1 MATRLVFSSARIS
14 CRSFIQR
21 TSRTIV
27 NPFKPNYR
35 NYGRRNFAT
44 FEASEA
50 AGSNIWKWLS
60 IGTVGISASLALTW
74 TTKRIRAESEE
85 FRDKREPFLPA
96 EKIIVDGREWYRG
109 YASTESNDFRE
120 VAYFPHGQQLSSFR
134 EMILAVF
141 LRGQTAN
148 DILNQLE
155 KTTTV
160 LEKNEKELLFTGNSE
175 ENDQKVCLVA
185 RVNPDPNNKNNCY
198 LVSYLR
204 QGKPEEVVNFDENAT
219 KKWST
224 SLKGLVFDF

>member
-21 TSRTIV
+21 TSRTIA
-27 NPFKPNYR
+27 NPFKHNNR

-50 AGSNIWKWLS
+50 AGSNLWKWLS
-60 IGTVGISASLALTW
+60 IGTVGISAGLALTW
-74 TTKRIRAESEE
+74 TTKRIQSDSPFLKSES
-85 FRDKREPFLPA
+85 KLPA
-96 EKIIVDGREWYRG
+96 EKITVDGREWYRG
-109 YASTESNDFRE
+109 YANTESNDFRE
-120 VAYFPHGQQLSSFR
+120 VAYFPQGQQLSSFR

-141 LRGQTAN
+141 IKDQSAN
-148 DILNQLE
+148 DVLNQLE

-160 LEKNEKELLFTGNSE
+160 LEKNEKEIIFTGKNE
-175 ENDQKVCLVA
+175 ENNQRVCLVA
-185 RVNPDPNNKNNCY
+185 RVNADPRNKNNCY
-198 LVSYLR
+198 LISYLR
-204 QGKPEEVVNFDENAT
+204 QGKPEEVANFDENVT

>member
-27 NPFKPNYR
+27 NPKNNNR

-50 AGSNIWKWLS
+50 AASNMWKWLS
-60 IGTVGISASLALTW
+60 IGTVGISAGIALTW
-74 TTKRIRAESEE
+74 TTKRIHADSPGK
-85 FRDKREPFLPA
+85 DKIEAKSLPA
-96 EKIIVDGREWYRG
+96 EKISVDGREWFKG
-109 YASTESNDFRE
+109 YVNFEHTEFKE
-120 VAYFPHGQQLSSFR
+120 VAYFPQGQQLASFH

-141 LRGQTAN
+141 VKDQGTK

-160 LEKNEKELLFTGNSE
+160 LEKNDKELIFTGKNE
-175 ENDQKVCLVA
+175 QNDQNSYLVS
-185 RVNPDPNNKNNCY
+185 RVYVDPKNKKDCY
-198 LVSYLR
+198 LISYLR
-204 QGKPEEVVNFDENAT
+204 QGKPEENSSFDENAT
-219 KKWST
+219 KKWT
-224 SLKGLVFDF
+224 NTLKGLVFDF